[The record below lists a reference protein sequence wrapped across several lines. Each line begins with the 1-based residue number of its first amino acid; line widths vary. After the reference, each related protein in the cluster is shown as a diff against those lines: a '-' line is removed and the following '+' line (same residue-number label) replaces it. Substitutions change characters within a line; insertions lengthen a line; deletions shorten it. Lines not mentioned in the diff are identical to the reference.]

1 MPLPPGR
8 PAKPTYLLH
17 TNNGISIEVLWKR
30 PVSYYP
36 IIRYLVHLVMVGD
49 NVADKEPPI
58 VLGLNS
64 NCTEVVVNATMPAV
78 SEDECRNWLFIDN
91 TYVVVALNTV
101 CCL

>member
-1 MPLPPGR
+1 
-8 PAKPTYLLH
+8 
-17 TNNGISIEVLWKR
+17 
-30 PVSYYP
+30 
-36 IIRYLVHLVMVGD
+36 MVGD

-91 TYVVVALNTV
+91 NTYDKIKI
-101 CCL
+101 CCCCFKYCLLFIIIH